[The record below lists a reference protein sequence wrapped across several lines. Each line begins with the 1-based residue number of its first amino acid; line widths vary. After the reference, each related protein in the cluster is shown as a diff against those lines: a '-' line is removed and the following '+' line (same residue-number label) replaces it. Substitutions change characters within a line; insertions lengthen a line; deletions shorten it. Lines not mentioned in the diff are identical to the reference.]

1 MAKQI
6 LTIEEKES
14 SFARTVI
21 AAATSDNAERFIKF
35 QQYEF
40 SKIGFTHEIRVMLQV
55 ADFFKMQT
63 VTINTVDY
71 SKYGNF
77 LKEVWNHAQAF
88 DVQVNE
94 HLMEGLTDSIKK
106 QLGAYPGDEGATM
119 GGGQY

>member
-21 AAATSDNAERFIKF
+21 AAATSENVERFIKF

-40 SKIGFTHEIRVMLQV
+40 SKIGFTHEIRVMLKV

-63 VTINTVDY
+63 ITINTVDY

-77 LKEVWNHAQAF
+77 LREVWNHAQAF
-88 DVQVNE
+88 DVHVRE
-94 HLMEGLTDSIKK
+94 A
-106 QLGAYPGDEGATM
+106 AYPGDFGATM